1 MTDRMPQLPAEL
13 QAELAAVLAAW
24 AQGQDPWRDFPRTVR
39 LDDEAAAA
47 YRGRKILV
55 TGGGGFIGGA
65 LARVLAGLGAEV
77 LALDKDEAGLVR
89 LQDAARADSGQ
100 PPVLALADCRIADRM
115 STILAAFPPA
125 IVFHCAAHKYL
136 PLLESQA
143 QEAWANNCAAVVQ
156 LGRQLGSCGTEAF
169 VLVSTDKAVEPCS
182 QLGASKQG
190 AEHALQSEGAQW
202 ARRAVTVRLA
212 NVLASGGSVVER
224 YWRAMRQGL
233 PLEVRHPAMERYFLT
248 LPQAVAL
255 LLAAGAG
262 AAAGELWA
270 PRLEA
275 PVPIQGLAAA
285 MQALGRGLGL
295 PPPPE
300 PPVQITAPRPGEK
313 LSERLLSASEAARA
327 QPLAAAGLP
336 IWRLPPA

>member
-1 MTDRMPQLPAEL
+1 MTNAMPSLPADL
-13 QAELAAVLAAW
+13 QTELAAVLAAW
-24 AQGQDPWRDFPRTVR
+24 ARGRNPWADLPRALPR
-39 LDDEAAAA
+39 GEAAAA
-47 YRGRKILV
+47 YRGRKVLV
-55 TGGGGFIGGA
+55 TGGGGFIGSA

-89 LQDAARADSGQ
+89 LQDSAQADGG
-100 PPVLALADCRIADRM
+100 PPPALALADCRIADRM

-136 PLLESQA
+136 PLLESQP
-143 QEAWANNCAAVVQ
+143 QEAWANNCAAVIQ
-156 LGRQLGSCGTEAF
+156 LGRQIEHCGTEAF
-169 VLVSTDKAVEPCS
+169 VLVSSDKAVEPSS

-190 AEHALQSEGAQW
+190 AERALQSQGAQW

-224 YWRAMRQGL
+224 FWRAMRQGL
-233 PLEVRHPAMERYFLT
+233 PLEVRHPAMERFFLT

-255 LLAAGAG
+255 LLAAGAD
-262 AAAGELWA
+262 AAASELWA
-270 PRLEA
+270 PRLEV
-275 PVPIQGLAAA
+275 PVRIQDLAAA
-285 MQALGRGLGL
+285 MQALGRGIGM

-313 LSERLLSASEAARA
+313 LSERLLTPSEAARA
-327 QPLAAAGLP
+327 QPLAAVGLP
-336 IWRLPPA
+336 IWRLPRA